1 MTDIENK
8 KWEDQLENKIISSEE
23 IGKIES
29 IANVLKTPEGQE
41 QTKKILDQVDDD
53 FLDDIKKQALNILN

>member
-29 IANVLKTPEGQE
+29 IANALKTPEGQE